1 MGKSSLVPGTVR
13 LLATDYR
20 CVFGSAEA
28 CSCSGSPLE
37 APSHA
42 CCAQPH
48 LQLSHSWDSCGQ
60 PPARACIRQTPSQAS
75 WTWLLGWLRWGRGAV
90 TAVLLWC
97 GIPGQPRRTGVPVL
111 ARLPQFPGCASDL
124 SWILGSR
131 PVLPLLFIHPCSV
144 FIVLNA
150 PVGHQ
155 HLYTRDVPLSHGQAG
170 RRGISDLKRKAQT
183 TVKCDS

>member
-1 MGKSSLVPGTVR
+1 MPLTTDVSLAWQKPVLAPALCWRLPHTPAVLSPISSSPTAGT
-13 LLATDYR
+13 
-20 CVFGSAEA
+20 
-28 CSCSGSPLE
+28 P
-37 APSHA
+37 
-42 CCAQPH
+42 
-48 LQLSHSWDSCGQ
+48 CGQ
-60 PPARACIRQTPSQAS
+60 PPARACVRQTPSQAS
-75 WTWLLGWLRWGRGAV
+75 WTWLPGRLRWGREAV

-97 GIPGQPRRTGVPVL
+97 GIPGQRRRAGVPVL
-111 ARLPQFPGCASDL
+111 ARLSQFPGCASDL

-155 HLYTRDVPLSHGQAG
+155 HLYTRDVLLSHGQAG

>member
-1 MGKSSLVPGTVR
+1 MCLWLGRSLFLLRLSAGGSLTR
-13 LLATDYR
+13 LL
-20 CVFGSAEA
+20 
-28 CSCSGSPLE
+28 CS
-37 APSHA
+37 APSPA
-42 CCAQPH
+42 LP
-48 LQLSHSWDSCGQ
+48 QLGLLRPAAGQ
-60 PPARACIRQTPSQAS
+60 GMRQTDPSQAS

-97 GIPGQPRRTGVPVL
+97 GIPGQPRRAGVPVL